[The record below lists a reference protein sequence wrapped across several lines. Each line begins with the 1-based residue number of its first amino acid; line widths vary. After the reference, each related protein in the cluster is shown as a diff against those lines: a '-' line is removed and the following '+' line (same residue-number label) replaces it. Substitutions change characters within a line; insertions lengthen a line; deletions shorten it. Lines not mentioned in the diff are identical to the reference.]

1 MRKKIVD
8 YYNENPLK
16 CILLIA
22 FIVRLVAVLFSKGF
36 GMHDDHFLIVESSR
50 SWLEGGDYNR
60 WLPWSQNTD
69 NPVPT
74 GHSLFY
80 PGLMYCFLSILKLIG
95 IESLNAQMYFIR
107 LIHALWSLLVVYY
120 GYKITEKYTNRR
132 TANIAGWAL
141 ALYFF
146 MPWLSVRNLVEV
158 VAIPFLMAATW
169 LYVKDETP
177 KWGRVLWVGA
187 LMGMAMCVRY
197 QVMFFIGGFGLALL
211 IMKRWKDA
219 IIYAIGVVLS
229 FSIIQC
235 IPDMILWH
243 RPFAEFWEYISY
255 NWINST
261 SYFNQ
266 PWYNYILVI
275 LGLMLPPISVFIFG
289 GFFYEWKKWVLFLPS
304 FAFLFFHS
312 VFPNK
317 QERFILTIFPFIIF
331 LGIIGIYDY
340 WQKYKCRFD
349 RPEGVETRAKRE
361 HSPQANK
368 SPLRKTF
375 RVCLWISLILNIIAL
390 IPTTIHYSKKARV
403 EAMVYLSNYPE
414 SEYYIIEGM
423 LSYGVRM
430 PVEAYADHSFK
441 AHAEVC
447 KGQEWNTAEQ
457 FISSNPISFVM
468 FEGEENL
475 DARLDEA
482 KKYIPNLVYETKC
495 EESFLDALVQAIN
508 PINENY
514 PIIIYR
520 NTDVIPE
527 KKTK

>member
-1 MRKKIVD
+1 MREKIVA
-8 YYNENPLK
+8 YYNEHPLR
-16 CILLIA
+16 CIILIA
-22 FIVRLVAVLFSKGF
+22 FIVRLVSVFFSKGF
-36 GMHDDHFLIVESSR
+36 GMHDDYFLIIESSKA
-50 SWLEGGDYNR
+50 WLADAPNP
-60 WLPWSQNTD
+60 WLPWTQNTE
-69 NPVPT
+69 NPMPT
-74 GHSLFY
+74 GHSFFY
-80 PGLMYCFLSILKLIG
+80 PVLMYCLFGLIEFFG
-95 IESLNAQMYFIR
+95 IKSLDTQMYIVR
-107 LIHALWSLLVVYY
+107 LVHALWSLLVVYY
-120 GYKITEKYTNRR
+120 GYKITEKYTNRK
-132 TANIAGWAL
+132 TANIAGWTL

-177 KWGRVLWVGA
+177 KWSRVLCVGA

-219 IIYAIGVVLS
+219 IIYAVGVILS

-243 RPFAEFWEYISY
+243 RPFAEFWEYVSY
-255 NWINST
+255 NLENST
-261 SYFNQ
+261 SYFDQ
-266 PWYNYILVI
+266 PWYNYLLVI

-289 GFFYEWKKWVLFLPS
+289 GFLYEWKKWVLFLPS

-340 WQKYKCRFD
+340 WQK
-349 RPEGVETRAKRE
+349 
-361 HSPQANK
+361 HSDK
-368 SPLRKTF
+368 LKLKKVF
-375 RVCLWISLILNIIAL
+375 RICLYISLILNMIAI

-430 PVEAYADHSFK
+430 PVEAYADHFFK
-441 AHAEVC
+441 GRAEVY
-447 KGQEWNTAEQ
+447 KGQEWNTAEN
-457 FISSNPISFVM
+457 FINRNPVSFVL
-468 FEGEENL
+468 FEGDENL
-475 DARLDEA
+475 DERLVEA
-482 KKYIPNLVYETKC
+482 KKYIPNLVFDTKC